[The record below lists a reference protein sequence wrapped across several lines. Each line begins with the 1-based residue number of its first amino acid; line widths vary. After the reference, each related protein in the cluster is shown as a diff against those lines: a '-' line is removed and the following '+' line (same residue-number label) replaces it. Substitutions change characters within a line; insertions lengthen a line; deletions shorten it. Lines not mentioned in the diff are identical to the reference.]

1 MKATAT
7 PATELRVLEGKRGD
21 VFVRFGDG
29 EDYRVE
35 LLNGEDARE
44 LRAKLDEV
52 IDDE

>member
-7 PATELRVLEGKRGD
+7 PATEIRVLEGYGGD

-35 LLNGEDARE
+35 LLSDEVARE
-44 LRAKLDEV
+44 LHDKLGEAIDE
-52 IDDE
+52 